1 MAYILGLFILLGLV
15 FYSFGQFGLSGN
27 ILANISNSIQDAV
40 ALAKEK
46 VYDTIFPKTEKE
58 ILIDNVES
66 DYTYLDKFFSDT
78 APKLLKSKDVSDQDK
93 EIIKQA
99 AQKFNETKKS
109 IQAIKGLE
117 QNDKGIIKT
126 IVDKLIKEKIVP
138 QADPTSI
145 PPQCQ
150 LVC

>member
-1 MAYILGLFILLGLV
+1 MAYVLGLFILLGLV
-15 FYSFGQFGLSGN
+15 FYSFGQFGLGGN

-78 APKLLKSKDVSDQDK
+78 APKLLKSKDVSAEDK
-93 EIIKQA
+93 ELLKQA

-109 IQAIKGLE
+109 IQTIKGLE

-126 IVDKLIKEKIVP
+126 IVDKLFKEEIILK
-138 QADPTSI
+138 ADPTSI